1 MHAKHA
7 GTLGSFGSA
16 AMAAEASAIALPYSS
31 VRMWAKERLDSTLGL
46 AGSRSRDLRIISK
59 SGVLSVT
66 AQRSRVQ

>member
-1 MHAKHA
+1 
-7 GTLGSFGSA
+7 
-16 AMAAEASAIALPYSS
+16 MAAEASAIALPYSS